1 MTEDSLKF
9 VIVGHVDHG
18 KSTLIGRLLYD
29 TNSLPEEKFEEIR
42 ATSEIL
48 GKEVEFAFLMDALKE
63 ERERGITIDTAQI
76 FFRTPQRIYVI
87 IDAPGHKEFI
97 KNMITGASQAE
108 AAVLIV
114 DADEGVRE
122 QTKRHGYLLSMLGL
136 GQICVVIN
144 KMDLVDYSRERFE
157 EVKGDIV
164 RFLKGLGITP
174 SFVIPISALKG
185 DNVASPSPNLEWFS
199 GPTVLEALGTFE
211 SIKIEEK
218 PLRFPVQD
226 VYQVDGKKILVGR
239 VEAGE
244 VKKGQKVYVAGQ
256 GKETRVASIEKF
268 LVEDPQKAQCGESIG
283 LCLDDQ
289 DGMARG
295 EVVASQPLPRS
306 TWEVKGSIFWMEN
319 LPYRKGE
326 KVIFRCVTQE
336 VEGEIR
342 EILRKYDP
350 ASMEKTQEG
359 AQEILPAEVAEVVI
373 SLEKPVL
380 VDSFSFIPEMGRFVI
395 EMKGIPVAGGIVSE
409 EGKK

>member
-1 MTEDSLKF
+1 MTDDSLKF

-29 TNSLPEEKFEEIR
+29 TSSLPEEKFEEIR

-76 FFRTPQRIYVI
+76 FFRTPERTYVI

-136 GQICVVIN
+136 RQVCVVIN
-144 KMDLVDYSRERFE
+144 KMDLVCYSRERFE
-157 EVKGDIV
+157 EVKGDIAAY
-164 RFLKGLGITP
+164 LSDLGIFP
-174 SFVIPISALKG
+174 SFVIPISALRG
-185 DNVASPSPNLEWFS
+185 DNVASPSPNLKWYS

-211 SIKIEEK
+211 GIKIEK
-218 PLRFPVQD
+218 RPFRFPVQD
-226 VYQVDGKKILVGR
+226 VYQVDGKSILVGR
-239 VEAGE
+239 VESGE
-244 VKKGQKVYVAGQ
+244 VKRGQKVVVT
-256 GKETRVASIEKF
+256 GKGEETSVVSIEKF
-268 LVEDPQKAQCGESIG
+268 LVENPEKAQYGESIG
-283 LCLDDQ
+283 LCLKRQ
-289 DGMARG
+289 EGIGRG
-295 EVVASQPLPRS
+295 DVIASEPLPRA
-306 TWEVKGSIFWMEN
+306 TDTLRGSIFWMEN
-319 LPYRKGE
+319 LPYRKGD
-326 KVIFRCVTQE
+326 KVAFRCVTQE
-336 VEGEIR
+336 ADGEIE

-350 ASMEKTQEG
+350 ASMEKKEEG

-373 SLEKPVL
+373 KLDHPVL
-380 VDSFSFIPEMGRFVI
+380 VDPFSFIPEMGRFVI
-395 EMKGIPVAGGIVSE
+395 EVGGIPVAGGIVSE
-409 EGKK
+409 G